1 MPGHLFKITE
11 LNGDYYM
18 IVTTSNNEEAAR
30 ELFRK
35 VFGSSANVYK
45 VEYIS
50 FVHACQ
56 S

>member
-11 LNGDYYM
+11 LNGDQYM
-18 IVTTSNNEEAAR
+18 IVTKQNSEDAAR
-30 ELFRK
+30 EEFRK

-45 VEYIS
+45 VEYVS
-50 FVHACQ
+50 FVHHCQ